1 MMTAAGIIAMTAGGC
16 AFAGAAYSAASYTVT
31 KTLMDIA
38 LDHEPPKILKSLKS
52 MISRSKKTNAF
63 TEARNAGEK
72 EITEKEHEIVRILAA
87 DGIEL
92 TGHWF
97 PASRPKRVI
106 IAFHG
111 WRARWG
117 RDFGMIAGFWEQE
130 EASMLL
136 VEQRGQNGS
145 RCKHMGFGLTE
156 RFDCVDWA
164 KWAAEKSP
172 GIPIYLAGISMGG
185 STVLMAADLDLPKQ
199 VCGIMADCAFT
210 SPDGI
215 WEHVVH
221 DNLHLPYK
229 LRSKVADL
237 ICRSKI
243 GYSSKEFSTVD
254 SLKRAKV
261 PVLLIHGADDNFVP
275 VSMCYDNYRACA
287 TPVKLLVVPGA
298 DHGMSY
304 YISRDLY
311 EKTMSDFWAESEQTG
326 RQS

>member
-1 MMTAAGIIAMTAGGC
+1 MINAAGVIAVTAGSC
-16 AFAGAAYSAASYTVT
+16 AFAGAAWSAASYTIT

-38 LDHEPPKILKSLKS
+38 LDHEPPKILTALKS
-52 MISRSKKTNAF
+52 RISRSKKASSF
-63 TEARNAGEK
+63 TLAREAAE
-72 EITEKEHEIVRILAA
+72 EAITAREHQLIKITAA
-87 DGIEL
+87 DGTEL
-92 TGHWF
+92 RAHYF
-97 PASRPKRVI
+97 PVAEPKRVI

-117 RDFGMIAGFWEQE
+117 RDFGMIADFWAGEGS
-130 EASMLL
+130 SMLL

-145 RCKHMGFGLTE
+145 LCRHMGFGLTE

-164 KWAAEKSP
+164 KWAEENVP
-172 GIPIYLAGISMGG
+172 GLPVYLAGVSMGG
-185 STVLMAADLDLPKQ
+185 TTVLMAADLGLPGC
-199 VCGIMADCAFT
+199 VRGIMADCAFT

-243 GYSSKEFSTVD
+243 GHSSKESSTVS
-254 SLKRAKV
+254 SLAHAKV
-261 PVLLIHGADDNFVP
+261 PVLLIHGEDDNFVP
-275 VSMCYDNYRACA
+275 VSMCYENFRACSA
-287 TPVKLLVVPGA
+287 PVRMFTVPGA

-304 YISRDLY
+304 FTDKEGY
-311 EKTMSDFWAESEQTG
+311 EETMRDFWAELE
-326 RQS
+326 